1 MEIVGFIL
9 MVIFALFGAVDVY
22 KRVKRRWLRPRVIH
36 NRAEFIDEWMH
47 KKGLDEDIDLH

>member
-9 MVIFALFGAVDVY
+9 MVIFALFGAADVY